1 MTQPAID
8 GSRLNRTLQELGK
21 FGDSPLGMQRVAF
34 SPEDIAGR
42 QYVMSLM
49 GQAGLEV
56 RIDEGGNI
64 IGRLP
69 GSVPGLRAIG
79 LGSHTDTV
87 PSGGKYDGALGVM
100 AALECAQTLT
110 DNHQTLRHPVEV
122 MVFTNEEGTGFH
134 RWLLG
139 SRAMSGLLL
148 PEDLAAVDDI
158 GVTLAS
164 RMSDIGGNLS
174 RADEANRGA
183 GALAAFFELH
193 IEQGPNLY
201 QIGTPIG
208 VVNGITGRALFEV
221 EIDGMANH
229 AGTTPMSGRHD
240 ALVSA
245 ASLVLAVQRM
255 AAEDEICRV
264 ATTGA
269 ISAHPNAANVI
280 PGKARISV
288 EFRDVSM
295 DALSA
300 AETELR
306 RAVERVSSADGVTM
320 QVHRQR
326 FTSSVPIGESMQTLV
341 EEAAGRA
348 GLESIR
354 LPSGAGHDAQ
364 AIAQIADEMAMI
376 FVPSVNGIS
385 HAPEE
390 YTAPEDCANG
400 AQTLLNLLTLAD
412 ERL

>member
-8 GSRLNRTLQELGK
+8 GARLNRTLQELGK

-34 SPEDIAGR
+34 SPDDVAAR

-56 RIDEGGNI
+56 RIDAGGNI
-64 IGRLP
+64 IGRKA
-69 GSVPGLRAIG
+69 GSVPGLAAIG
-79 LGSHTDTV
+79 MGSHTDTV
-87 PSGGKYDGALGVM
+87 PSGGKYDGALGVI
-100 AALECAQTLT
+100 AALECAQTLA
-110 DNHQTLRHPVEV
+110 DKHQTLRHPVEV

-164 RMSDIGGNLS
+164 RMSDIGGDLS
-174 RADEANRGA
+174 RVEEAHRGA

-201 QIGTPIG
+201 QTGTPIG

-245 ASLVLAVQRM
+245 ASLVLA
-255 AAEDEICRV
+255 
-264 ATTGA
+264 
-269 ISAHPNAANVI
+269 P
-280 PGKARISV
+280 
-288 EFRDVSM
+288 
-295 DALSA
+295 
-300 AETELR
+300 
-306 RAVERVSSADGVTM
+306 ADG
-320 QVHRQR
+320 R
-326 FTSSVPIGESMQTLV
+326 
-341 EEAAGRA
+341 
-348 GLESIR
+348 
-354 LPSGAGHDAQ
+354 
-364 AIAQIADEMAMI
+364 
-376 FVPSVNGIS
+376 
-385 HAPEE
+385 
-390 YTAPEDCANG
+390 
-400 AQTLLNLLTLAD
+400 
-412 ERL
+412 

>member
-1 MTQPAID
+1 MTQPTVD
-8 GSRLNRTLQELGK
+8 GARLNRTLQELGR
-21 FGDSPLGMQRVAF
+21 FGDSPQGMQRIAF
-34 SPEDIAGR
+34 SPDDVAGR
-42 QYVMSLM
+42 RYIMSLM
-49 GQAGLEV
+49 TQAGLDI
-56 RIDEGGNI
+56 RIDAGGNI
-64 IGRLP
+64 IARKE
-69 GSVPGLRAIG
+69 GSVAGLPAIG
-79 LGSHTDTV
+79 MGSHADTV

-100 AALECAQTLT
+100 AALECAQTLA
-110 DNHQTLRHPVEV
+110 DNHLTLRHPVEV
-122 MVFTNEEGTGFH
+122 MVFTNEEGTRFH

-148 PEDLAAVDDI
+148 PEDLAAVDDE

-164 RMSDIGGNLS
+164 RMSDIGGDLS
-174 RADEANRGA
+174 RVDEAQRAA
-183 GALAAFFELH
+183 GELAAFFELH
-193 IEQGPNLY
+193 IEQGPTLY
-201 QIGTPIG
+201 QTGTPIG
-208 VVNGITGRALFEV
+208 VVTGITGRALFEV

-229 AGTTPMSGRHD
+229 AGTTPMADRHD

-245 ASLVLAVQRM
+245 SRLVLAVQRM

-269 ISAHPNAANVI
+269 IEAHPNAANVI

-306 RAVERVSSADGVTM
+306 RAVERVSSDEGVTM
-320 QVHRQR
+320 QIHRQR
-326 FTSSVPIGESMQTLV
+326 FTSSVPIADSMQAMV
-341 EEAAGRA
+341 EEAAGRSS
-348 GLESIR
+348 LESQR

-364 AIAQIADEMAMI
+364 ALAQIAEMAMI

-385 HAPEE
+385 HSPEE
-390 YTAPEDCANG
+390 FTTPEDCANG

-412 ERL
+412 ERF

>member
-122 MVFTNEEGTGFH
+122 MVFTNEEGTGVH
-134 RWLLG
+134 RWRLG

-174 RADEANRGA
+174 RADEANR
-183 GALAAFFELH
+183 
-193 IEQGPNLY
+193 
-201 QIGTPIG
+201 
-208 VVNGITGRALFEV
+208 
-221 EIDGMANH
+221 
-229 AGTTPMSGRHD
+229 
-240 ALVSA
+240 
-245 ASLVLAVQRM
+245 
-255 AAEDEICRV
+255 
-264 ATTGA
+264 
-269 ISAHPNAANVI
+269 
-280 PGKARISV
+280 
-288 EFRDVSM
+288 
-295 DALSA
+295 
-300 AETELR
+300 
-306 RAVERVSSADGVTM
+306 
-320 QVHRQR
+320 
-326 FTSSVPIGESMQTLV
+326 
-341 EEAAGRA
+341 
-348 GLESIR
+348 
-354 LPSGAGHDAQ
+354 
-364 AIAQIADEMAMI
+364 
-376 FVPSVNGIS
+376 
-385 HAPEE
+385 
-390 YTAPEDCANG
+390 
-400 AQTLLNLLTLAD
+400 
-412 ERL
+412 

>member
-1 MTQPAID
+1 MTQPTVD
-8 GSRLNRTLQELGK
+8 GARLNRTLQELGR
-21 FGDSPLGMQRVAF
+21 FGDSPQGMQRIAF
-34 SPEDIAGR
+34 SPDDVAGR
-42 QYVMSLM
+42 RYIMSLM
-49 GQAGLEV
+49 SQAGLDI
-56 RIDEGGNI
+56 RIDAGGNI
-64 IGRLP
+64 IARKE
-69 GSVPGLRAIG
+69 GSVAGLPAIG
-79 LGSHTDTV
+79 MGSHSDTV

-100 AALECAQTLT
+100 AALECAQTLA
-110 DNHQTLRHPVEV
+110 DNHLTLRHPVEV
-122 MVFTNEEGTGFH
+122 MVFTNEEGTRFH

-148 PEDLAAVDDI
+148 PEDLAAVDDE

-164 RMSDIGGNLS
+164 RMSDIGGDLS
-174 RADEANRGA
+174 RVDEAQRAA
-183 GALAAFFELH
+183 GELAAFFELH
-193 IEQGPNLY
+193 IEQGPTLY
-201 QIGTPIG
+201 QTGTPIG
-208 VVNGITGRALFEV
+208 VVTGITGRALFEV

-229 AGTTPMSGRHD
+229 AGTTPMPDRHD

-245 ASLVLAVQRM
+245 SRLVLAVQRM

-269 ISAHPNAANVI
+269 IEAHPNAANVI

-306 RAVERVSSADGVTM
+306 RAVERVSSDEGVTM
-320 QVHRQR
+320 QIHRQR
-326 FTSSVPIGESMQTLV
+326 FTSAVPIADSMQAMV
-341 EEAAGRA
+341 EEAAGRSS
-348 GLESIR
+348 LESQR

-364 AIAQIADEMAMI
+364 ALAQIAEMAMI

-385 HAPEE
+385 HSPEE
-390 YTAPEDCANG
+390 FTTPEDCANG